1 MTTLL
6 NKQAISTHLTDIAKS
21 HINDIRIENSVTST
35 NDILLSE
42 IKNNPR
48 KNTVLLAEEQTAGR
62 GRLGRPWISPAHQN
76 IYLSLSWYVEK
87 PMAELAGLSITVGE
101 CLVKALKNFGIA
113 EEITIKWPNDLL
125 HNNQKFCGILIE
137 TTAIDKNHT
146 VAVIGIGLNV
156 NYIDEK
162 NNTIDQPWTSLRKIT
177 HHTHDRNKLIA
188 CILNSLSES
197 LASSLTDQTPL
208 K

>member
-1 MTTLL
+1 MTIHL
-6 NKQAISTHLTDIAKS
+6 NKQAISIHLTDVAKS
-21 HINDIRIENSVTST
+21 HIHAIRIENTVTST

-48 KNTVLLAEEQTAGR
+48 KNTALLAEEQTAGR
-62 GRLGRPWISPAHQN
+62 GRLGRPWISPAQQN

-101 CLVKALKNFGIA
+101 CLVNALKDFGIT

-137 TTAIDKNHT
+137 TTPIDKNHT

-156 NYIDEK
+156 NYTDEK
-162 NNTIDQPWTSLRKIT
+162 NNTIDQPWTSLQTIT
-177 HHTHDRNKLIA
+177 HRTHDRNKLIA
-188 CILNSLSES
+188 YILNSLTES
-197 LASSLTDQTPL
+197 LRFH
-208 K
+208 

>member
-1 MTTLL
+1 MTTSL
-6 NKQAISTHLTDIAKS
+6 NKQSISIHLTDITKT
-21 HINDIRIENSVTST
+21 HIHDIRIENSVTST

-62 GRLGRPWISPAHQN
+62 GRLGRPWISPAQQN
-76 IYLSLSWYVEK
+76 IYLSLSWYFEK

-101 CLVKALKNFGIA
+101 CLVNALKDFGITEA
-113 EEITIKWPNDLL
+113 ITIKWPNDLL

-137 TTAIDKNHT
+137 TTAIDKSNT

-156 NYIDEK
+156 NYTDEK
-162 NNTIDQPWTSLRKIT
+162 NNAIDQPWTSLQKIT

-197 LASSLTDQTPL
+197 LSKLTELPH
-208 K
+208 